1 MPSRFHHL
9 LSAVQDAKSVFTST
23 ELRSGIAG
31 DSLRY
36 REVMRLA
43 EALER

>member
-1 MPSRFHHL
+1 MPTHFHHL
-9 LSAVQDAKSVFTST
+9 LSAVQDGGSMITST

-31 DSLRY
+31 DSFRY